1 MNNILITPEI
11 KILLGVWIF
20 AVGLCIGS
28 FLNVVVLRGLSGE
41 SIIFPASKCPK
52 CGNKLKWW
60 MNIPVLSYL
69 IIRGKCH
76 YCREH
81 VSIQYPIVEFL
92 TGLFFLLIF
101 LKFNITLQ
109 TLFYITGFSLFM
121 DMAVTDIKESVIFD
135 FHGYLLILSGI
146 IFNIFS
152 GGYTGFLYSMAGAVS
167 GFLLFEIIA
176 RSGYLLADQRAFGE
190 GDSLIAA
197 GIGAFFG
204 WKLMVISSLLSV
216 IIMALCVFPF
226 FLIRSYKTGK
236 KNTAFALIASII
248 LMAATFLISHLNL
261 IKTFSQSVIFLIV
274 IITGTILCAYFILND
289 MKKKDDNGNT
299 TMCML
304 PFGPSM
310 MISYIII
317 MFYGKEIETFIKS
330 YFLTLS

>member
-11 KILLGVWIF
+11 KILSGVWIF

-121 DMAVTDIKESVIFD
+121 IMAVTDIKESVIFD
-135 FHGYLLILSGI
+135 FHGYLLILSGK
-146 IFNIFS
+146 
-152 GGYTGFLYSMAGAVS
+152 
-167 GFLLFEIIA
+167 E
-176 RSGYLLADQRAFGE
+176 
-190 GDSLIAA
+190 
-197 GIGAFFG
+197 
-204 WKLMVISSLLSV
+204 
-216 IIMALCVFPF
+216 
-226 FLIRSYKTGK
+226 
-236 KNTAFALIASII
+236 ALIN
-248 LMAATFLISHLNL
+248 F
-261 IKTFSQSVIFLIV
+261 
-274 IITGTILCAYFILND
+274 
-289 MKKKDDNGNT
+289 
-299 TMCML
+299 
-304 PFGPSM
+304 
-310 MISYIII
+310 
-317 MFYGKEIETFIKS
+317 
-330 YFLTLS
+330 